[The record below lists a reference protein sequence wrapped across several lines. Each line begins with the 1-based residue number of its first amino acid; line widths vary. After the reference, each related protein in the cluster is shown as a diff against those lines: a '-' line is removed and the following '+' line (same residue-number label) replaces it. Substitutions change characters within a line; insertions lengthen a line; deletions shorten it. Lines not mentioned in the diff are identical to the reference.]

1 MAVPYP
7 AQNPPGAQQDPNLGN
22 IAGPPGS
29 ERTSALTVNNP
40 AGAIQAHPPQGF
52 GAPERID
59 RGDEQGVIF
68 LSNFGNYY
76 RVPKYTTS
84 IIRKYQ
90 DNVYAAGIYHK
101 QRHMLF
107 REKYEIIVHDP
118 DGETDTDECTA
129 IVNDMVKMLDAVM
142 VQPHTYGLQAAIE
155 MSWADCFWFGIS
167 LYNPV
172 WAWIDQNGAEIRIRP
187 ITQKADGTG
196 ATSYWVWLDSTGKVT
211 KAEKAGELSP
221 VTNMWDNDV
230 WDPTLREENIHWVDE
245 DDPVAITNA
254 LSGAEYHLI
263 KLRHLPAESFGTQP
277 YGRPFLYSD
286 IMQGI
291 VISPYDG
298 SVEYFQTLYMPQNN
312 APPGPVVSTQFLQT
326 KLTNIV
332 TIKDPAFPDL
342 AGKPVML
349 PIFPLI
355 AMLDFTWQAQV
366 QRVNRIGAPILFLK
380 IINPQGNDIEYGQLL
395 LQNWGKNSGFQL
407 RANFEIIEPG
417 IQDSGSALETIDALN
432 KLITQYFNPANQV
445 QRSENA
451 PLSGASGSE
460 KEMVDDYTRNVHS
473 WLETQWSHI
482 LQEYLDVNGY
492 EGYTVEVDI
501 PDPSIDRST
510 IELQQADKLFTT
522 KTGLPNEIRKKL
534 GVDELDEA
542 GLAELKEYYASLPQP
557 SPFGAFGGAE
567 PAQPGAEP
575 GKEPVPPGPEEGA
588 EPAKGETPLMQKARL
603 ALEAV
608 RADELNPDRYV
619 EDDKVKKI
627 VNAAL
632 DEGSAFPQDPTDTT
646 ENIGGSGITQAAF
659 WPSAGEVPQD
669 VIKILTESYQYAS
682 SASKFPP
689 DSADRDREAREYA
702 WQAVA
707 KAGWKKT
714 EAGWVQTAGIN
725 AAGGIESVKNAE
737 ENGDWI
743 TIRGTH
749 VFVGEGESKSEAF
762 KDTTGKSLKGGSS
775 KPAPKKEAAPTK
787 AKPAEKPSA
796 KPAAPSGSLDTDKA
810 LVKSMAKSNNKTVG
824 EKAAAETEKN
834 LSDHQAYGKSDLVQN
849 SDALA
854 DYTSSGYT
862 KTNADL
868 RSGKVGKGVTEIDKI
883 IAGAPALPEGTTLYR
898 GIGGNSVATMMNMQP
913 GDTCND
919 KAFQSFS
926 TSPFTASS
934 FSAMGGS
941 DGKDK
946 VIFRAVTSGK
956 EKGLV
961 IGGGEHEVI
970 MPRGQGWKVVSNNAV
985 TTGVHAGR
993 VTTHVI
999 TVVPA

>member
-1 MAVPYP
+1 MRQIRNKAPRPGQSDLSGSMAVPYP

-29 ERTSALTVNNP
+29 ERTAALTVNNP
-40 AGAIQAHPPQGF
+40 AGAIQAYPPQGF

-68 LSNFGNYY
+68 LSSFGSYF

-90 DNVYAAGIYHK
+90 DNVYSAGVYHK

-107 REKYEIIVHDP
+107 REKYAIIIHDP

-167 LYNPV
+167 LFNPV
-172 WAWIDQNGAEIRIRP
+172 WD
-187 ITQKADGTG
+187 
-196 ATSYWVWLDSTGKVT
+196 
-211 KAEKAGELSP
+211 
-221 VTNMWDNDV
+221 WDDNV
-230 WDPTLREENIHWVDE
+230 YLLT
-245 DDPVAITNA
+245 
-254 LSGAEYHLI
+254 
-263 KLRHLPAESFGTQP
+263 KLRHLPADSFGTQP

-366 QRVNRIGAPILFLK
+366 QRVNRIGAPMLFLK

-407 RANFEIIEPG
+407 RANFEIVDPG

-445 QRSENA
+445 QRSETA

-522 KTGLPNEIRKKL
+522 KTGLPNEIRQKL
-534 GVDELDEA
+534 GVDELDAA

-557 SPFGAFGGAE
+557 SPFGGFGGSE
-567 PAQPGAEP
+567 PAQPGAEQ
-575 GKEPVPPGPEEGA
+575 GKEPVPPGSEEGA
-588 EPAKGETPLMQKARL
+588 EPAKSGEESPLMQKARL

-619 EDDKVKKI
+619 EDGKVKKI

-632 DEGSAFPQDPTDTT
+632 DEGSAFPQDPNDTT
-646 ENIGGSGITQAAF
+646 ENIGASGVTQADY
-659 WPSAGEVPQD
+659 WPSAGEAPQD

-682 SASKFPP
+682 SVSKFPP
-689 DSADRDREAREYA
+689 DSSNRDCEAREYA
-702 WQAVA
+702 WQAVT
-707 KAGWKKT
+707 KAGWKKNRDG
-714 EAGWVQTAGIN
+714 EWVQADNAPEQKGGIN
-725 AAGGIESVKNAE
+725 HG
-737 ENGDWI
+737 
-743 TIRGTH
+743 
-749 VFVGEGESKSEAF
+749 
-762 KDTTGKSLKGGSS
+762 
-775 KPAPKKEAAPTK
+775 
-787 AKPAEKPSA
+787 
-796 KPAAPSGSLDTDKA
+796 
-810 LVKSMAKSNNKTVG
+810 
-824 EKAAAETEKN
+824 
-834 LSDHQAYGKSDLVQN
+834 
-849 SDALA
+849 
-854 DYTSSGYT
+854 
-862 KTNADL
+862 
-868 RSGKVGKGVTEIDKI
+868 
-883 IAGAPALPEGTTLYR
+883 
-898 GIGGNSVATMMNMQP
+898 
-913 GDTCND
+913 
-919 KAFQSFS
+919 
-926 TSPFTASS
+926 
-934 FSAMGGS
+934 
-941 DGKDK
+941 
-946 VIFRAVTSGK
+946 
-956 EKGLV
+956 
-961 IGGGEHEVI
+961 
-970 MPRGQGWKVVSNNAV
+970 
-985 TTGVHAGR
+985 
-993 VTTHVI
+993 
-999 TVVPA
+999 

>member
-1 MAVPYP
+1 MRQIRNKAPRPGQSDLSGSMAVPYP

-22 IAGPPGS
+22 VAGPPGS

-40 AGAIQAHPPQGF
+40 AGAIQAYPVQGV
-52 GAPERID
+52 GQPETINRS
-59 RGDEQGVIF
+59 DEQGVVF
-68 LSNFGNYY
+68 LSSFGNYY
-76 RVPKYTTS
+76 RVPKYTTQ
-84 IIRKYQ
+84 IIRRYQ

-107 REKYEIIVHDP
+107 REKCEIIIHDP

-167 LYNPV
+167 LFNPV
-172 WAWIDQNGAEIRIRP
+172 WD
-187 ITQKADGTG
+187 
-196 ATSYWVWLDSTGKVT
+196 
-211 KAEKAGELSP
+211 
-221 VTNMWDNDV
+221 WDDNV
-230 WDPTLREENIHWVDE
+230 YTLQ
-245 DDPVAITNA
+245 
-254 LSGAEYHLI
+254 
-263 KLRHLPAESFGTQP
+263 KLRHLPADSFGTQP

-417 IQDSGSALETIDALN
+417 IQDSGSALETIDALDR
-432 KLITQYFNPANQV
+432 LITQYFNAANQI
-445 QRSENA
+445 QRSQSA

-473 WLETQWSHI
+473 WLETQWTHV

-522 KTGLPNEIRKKL
+522 KTGLPNEIRQKL

-542 GLAELKEYYASLPQP
+542 GLAELKEYYASMTPP
-557 SPFGAFGGAE
+557 SPFGAFGSAE
-567 PAQPGAEP
+567 PAQPGPKEGTEP
-575 GKEPVPPGPEEGA
+575 APTGPEEGE
-588 EPAKGETPLMQKARL
+588 EPAKSGEESPLMQKARL

-632 DEGSAFPQDPTDTT
+632 DEGSAFPQDPNDTT
-646 ENIGGSGITQAAF
+646 ENIGGSGITQAAY
-659 WPSAGEVPQD
+659 WPSTDEVPAEVQ
-669 VIKILTESYQYAS
+669 KILTEAYLFSCSTSGYPA
-682 SASKFPP
+682 
-689 DSADRDREAREYA
+689 DSANRNEEAVTYA
-702 WQAVA
+702 WNAVR
-707 KAGWKKT
+707 KAGWVHMK
-714 EAGWVQTAGIN
+714 
-725 AAGGIESVKNAE
+725 
-737 ENGDWI
+737 D
-743 TIRGTH
+743 GTWQQ
-749 VFVGEGESKSEAF
+749 
-762 KDTTGKSLKGGSS
+762 
-775 KPAPKKEAAPTK
+775 
-787 AKPAEKPSA
+787 
-796 KPAAPSGSLDTDKA
+796 
-810 LVKSMAKSNNKTVG
+810 NN
-824 EKAAAETEKN
+824 
-834 LSDHQAYGKSDLVQN
+834 
-849 SDALA
+849 
-854 DYTSSGYT
+854 
-862 KTNADL
+862 
-868 RSGKVGKGVTEIDKI
+868 
-883 IAGAPALPEGTTLYR
+883 
-898 GIGGNSVATMMNMQP
+898 GIGQP
-913 GDTCND
+913 G
-919 KAFQSFS
+919 
-926 TSPFTASS
+926 
-934 FSAMGGS
+934 
-941 DGKDK
+941 
-946 VIFRAVTSGK
+946 
-956 EKGLV
+956 
-961 IGGGEHEVI
+961 
-970 MPRGQGWKVVSNNAV
+970 
-985 TTGVHAGR
+985 GVQ
-993 VTTHVI
+993 
-999 TVVPA
+999 